1 VPIVFTLAGDA
12 VGTGLGA
19 SLARPGGN
27 ATGLSS
33 IVSEL
38 RGKQLEL
45 LKAAVP
51 QVSRVAVLYNPV
63 NPISGPALNGTR
75 NAARALAVELQILE
89 VRQTNELAI
98 TFSALTGW
106 RAGGVLALSDG
117 VFGNE
122 LVQLSKLTAKNRLP
136 AMYARREFAEAGG
149 LLAYG
154 PRFSDNW
161 RRAAHF
167 VDKILKGAKPADL
180 PVEQPTKFELGIN
193 LKTAKALGLTIPP
206 SLLARADQVIE

>member
-12 VGTGLGA
+12 VGTGLVA

-98 TFSALTGW
+98 TFSALTGC
-106 RAGGVLALSDG
+106 
-117 VFGNE
+117 
-122 LVQLSKLTAKNRLP
+122 VQVPSSRSPT
-136 AMYARREFAEAGG
+136 G
-149 LLAYG
+149 
-154 PRFSDNW
+154 FS
-161 RRAAHF
+161 A
-167 VDKILKGAKPADL
+167 
-180 PVEQPTKFELGIN
+180 T
-193 LKTAKALGLTIPP
+193 
-206 SLLARADQVIE
+206 S